1 MKTTN
6 SRTRA
11 TCQKVTE
18 TAALILT
25 WISLGMYLEIFGPTL
40 KDLILRLDSNYEQLA
55 FAISGRTFGWILG
68 SILGGFLVDRFQL
81 YRHLIITIAL
91 ATAAIA
97 TVAIPW
103 LPSITTMWIFCFI
116 GGVCEQVVNIAGTS
130 VTLSIWMEHAASSLI
145 LLHMGYGI
153 GSFIVPLYSYPFLA
167 KRAPLVS
174 NQSKPSVEMI
184 NVYSNHT
191 EIHGNILSINLSSV
205 WSNTVSALSYENETK
220 LFLDEDHLKHEYS
233 ELAVRNK
240 STGGAANDADFIV
253 MEESRI
259 EYAYGIAAICLALCS
274 AAFLFYQIT
283 KIKYSRRERQSRAL
297 ALTSFSRDAR
307 ASRKIESNKTSFLQM
322 INPATCAEGRLWY
335 GLKIFIF
342 IFVFMGNLGG
352 CERMIGS
359 FIRSFAIDQLNFS
372 SVDASLLN
380 TSFWI
385 SFSVGR
391 LLFAIA
397 AKWISVRVL
406 IIVETL
412 GVALTGVFLNIF
424 AANNSTALWVLMQ
437 PVGFLGAPL
446 WPTGVAFTDYHVK
459 LTGVGMTVQIL
470 GASVGGIVHLRLI
483 GYLYETFGPR
493 TFLYQLVG
501 SGCFGL
507 LIAIALDF
515 VGAKH
520 GNRFEAKNGGTE
532 TSKCESDLFMSDDM
546 RD

>member
-1 MKTTN
+1 MKTSSN
-6 SRTRA
+6 RERTK
-11 TCQKVTE
+11 CQKVTE
-18 TAALILT
+18 TTVLILT

-68 SILGGFLVDRFQL
+68 SVLGGFLVDKFQL

-91 ATAAIA
+91 MTAAIA

-103 LPSITTMWIFCFI
+103 LPNITLMWIFCFI

-130 VTLSIWMEHAASSLI
+130 VTLSIWLDNAASSLI

-153 GSFIVPLYSYPFLA
+153 GSFIVPLYAYPFLA
-167 KRAPLVS
+167 EITL
-174 NQSKPSVEMI
+174 VEM
-184 NVYSNHT
+184 NGTSNLSLNNDSVRNSLSKVSW
-191 EIHGNILSINLSSV
+191 ISLPPSSLHGNSSKGHFGTIKSEIESILN
-205 WSNTVSALSYENETK
+205 
-220 LFLDEDHLKHEYS
+220 KHPS
-233 ELAVRNK
+233 EFVI
-240 STGGAANDADFIV
+240 TG
-253 MEESRI
+253 ESRI
-259 EYAYGIAAICLALCS
+259 EYAYGIAA
-274 AAFLFYQIT
+274 AFLFLCSVSFLVYQILEVQYV
-283 KIKYSRRERQSRAL
+283 KRERRPKATFKLSYNQ
-297 ALTSFSRDAR
+297 TSVR
-307 ASRKIESNKTSFLQM
+307 SNKFNKNTKEMTFLQM
-322 INPATCAEGRLWY
+322 INPATCANGKLWY

-342 IFVFMGNLGG
+342 IFIFMGNLGG

-359 FIRSFAIDQLNFS
+359 FIRSFAIDQLEFS

-412 GVALTGVFLNIF
+412 GVAISGALLNIF
-424 AANNSTALWVLMQ
+424 AVDNSTALWVLMQ
-437 PVGFLGAPL
+437 PVGFLGAPM
-446 WPTGVAFTDYHVK
+446 WPTGVAFTDYHVQ

-470 GASVGGIVHLRLI
+470 GASVGGIIHLRLI

-501 SGCFGL
+501 SGCVGL
-507 LIAIALDF
+507 MIAIVLD
-515 VGAKH
+515 VIGAKH
-520 GNRFEAKNGGTE
+520 GNRFGVEKDDTNRQKE
-532 TSKCESDLFMSDDM
+532 ERDSFM
-546 RD
+546 